1 MMTSI
6 TSKPDEMLI
15 ASIMS
20 SIHGRIGKIMHI
32 NTPNTKATRP
42 ISDQRDAGWAAG
54 VLMRVPALPSGG
66 SPMTFP

>member
-20 SIHGRIGKIMHI
+20 SIHGCIGKIMHI

-54 VLMRVPALPSGG
+54 VLMRVPALPSDG